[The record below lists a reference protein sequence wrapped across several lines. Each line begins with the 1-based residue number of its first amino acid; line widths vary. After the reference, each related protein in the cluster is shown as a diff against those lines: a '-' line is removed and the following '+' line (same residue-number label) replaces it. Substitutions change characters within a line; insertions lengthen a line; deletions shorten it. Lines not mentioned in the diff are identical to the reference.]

1 MLIEIFI
8 FEKLTNEFEFV
19 IYKNYIIK
27 LIILFKYI
35 YYLIFHL
42 LF

>member
-1 MLIEIFI
+1 MSIEDFI

-27 LIILFKYI
+27 INFFI
-35 YYLIFHL
+35 
-42 LF
+42 